1 MPIEAN
7 ERPIP
12 NLILADDTAEN
23 KLKLPQ
29 DGAYRWIH
37 GRVVFDLSN
46 AAGAVTFKA
55 GDIINYIKSI
65 GIQRDGRG
73 YKYKLPLEHVHLL
86 SIRRKGKAPYK
97 KDPVVTANEANYEAV
112 VDFEIDFATFPLSD
126 RDTTALLQTK
136 NLSSLHLIV
145 QTGNKDDIASVNPPT
160 INSAK
165 IELEVREYLGVG
177 NDGNDINDNTQV
189 KMTDFIEQV
198 EIVNLEANRTEFDGK
213 AQSIPLV
220 AGAAILEHVF
230 LVKQNGAL
238 SDTHVTDLKVSR
250 ARADN
255 NFPKKDLIE
264 RSWNS
269 LNEKNITGYNLDNRK
284 KGQVIINWVEK
295 LGQLGLVTR
304 ATQYELL
311 RLKTNGV
318 NAAQDTIEIY
328 TRYV

>member
-1 MPIEAN
+1 MPVEPN

-12 NLILADDTAEN
+12 ELTLKDNEAEI

-37 GRVVFDLSN
+37 GRVVFDMTN
-46 AAGAVTFKA
+46 VGVPTFKT

-65 GIQRDGRG
+65 GIQRNGRG
-73 YKYKLPLEHVHLL
+73 YKYKLPLEHIHLL

-97 KDPVVTANEANYEAV
+97 KDPSVVAGAANYEAV

-145 QTGNKDDIASVNPPT
+145 QTGDKDDIASANPPT

-165 IELEVREYLGVG
+165 IELEVREYLGIG
-177 NDGNDINDNTQV
+177 DNGRDINDDTQV
-189 KMTDFIEQV
+189 QMTDFIEQV
-198 EIVNLEANRTEFDGK
+198 EIVNLEANRNEFDGK

-220 AGAAILEHVF
+220 AGADILEQVL
-230 LVKQNGAL
+230 LVKDNTVL
-238 SDTHVTDLKVSR
+238 SDDRVTDIKVSR
-250 ARADN
+250 ARADT

-264 RSWNS
+264 RSWKH
-269 LNEKNITGYNLDNRK
+269 LNEKNITGYNLDARK
-284 KGQVIINWVEK
+284 TGQVILNWVEK

-318 NAAQDTIEIY
+318 NEAQDTIEIY